1 MGIKS
6 HWSAERLADSFS
18 PVNPNLLSGESEQ
31 FGYAKAADGKAIN
44 WMVVEKS
51 TVIKFDKHVASRVF
65 SPNELENLGA
75 LLMGTIRAAL
85 CRHS

>member
-51 TVIKFDKHVASRVF
+51 AVIS
-65 SPNELENLGA
+65 
-75 LLMGTIRAAL
+75 
-85 CRHS
+85 